1 MKSGSTKQ
9 KASSQVSLKTLTR
22 TPAGKVYHHDL
33 KSIYAV
39 LLCCLDLKDTAK
51 NVSSALLKLT
61 LKKTQAYSFSV
72 KRAIHVMSNLEIDL
86 QYNLTLTKLSY
97 EISTKF
103 AFELLQIF
111 YTAKLLHCPDDRTCK
126 KLTNEKQILQ
136 PTPKG
141 VAILHQF
148 CLKMGVPNISSIK
161 LPQIL
166 KSSFNSMQLIEFER
180 HSRTDSI
187 IHSENSDKLLFIQ
200 LMGPSMNI
208 WSSKNGPD
216 PIADLGSFLKVE
228 SRASDHIYGSCER
241 DDGVN
246 PLESDVAF
254 FEYLKQRQ
262 QEQVEVPKEA
272 DIIVDEEVSKEQPPI
287 KSVCSP
293 FYHRFFTNPDS
304 DSHVQYYVSNKG
316 LRFSRKKTITLNSN
330 EKTINNCFAGKA
342 LIQCIL
348 DCTDVMYYQEALK
361 VANVFMKLKLI
372 SCESLDE
379 SSLFG
384 FLPSKDYIY
393 SLTELGYQIVK
404 WNPPEIRKGTHS
416 AWSSDSG
423 IQSVEIASPSTI
435 SLSKVLKDPALKYL
449 FRKFMSDNIC
459 IENLRV
465 YDDIVD
471 FHKKITVLRKM
482 LSLKDREK
490 VKFVKQLETVDL
502 FKDTDLAQ
510 FQVSALQHKKLT
522 IYTAINK
529 LSEYCLSKVYTI
541 FAMYISEDAPSEINI
556 DSKLR
561 FEVKNMIQENGEFS
575 SPCLNI
581 SELKNKINSEIFQTP
596 GDDSETEFSKK
607 VPLSVEHASL
617 EKSSSNSS
625 IPEGEINLMKPIP
638 ELTLNLKHP
647 KGLEIPPASPTE
659 ILFGPKLKFLEDVYV
674 LYEEIRIKVYR
685 MMETDSRAKFLA
697 SEQFKEYYYS
707 L

>member
-1 MKSGSTKQ
+1 MKTDNTKQ
-9 KASSQVSLKTLTR
+9 KPSSQVSLKTLTR

-33 KSIYAV
+33 KSIYAA
-39 LLCCLDLKDTAK
+39 LLCCLDLKAAAK

-61 LKKTQAYSFSV
+61 MKKTQAYSFSV
-72 KRAIHVMSNLEIDL
+72 ERAVHVMSNLEIDL

-97 EISTKF
+97 EINTKF

-126 KLTNEKQILQ
+126 KLTNERQILQ

-148 CLKMGVPNISSIK
+148 CLKMGIPNISSIK

-180 HSRTDSI
+180 HSTTDSI

-200 LMGPSMNI
+200 LMGPSMNV

-216 PIADLGSFLKVE
+216 PISDLGSLLKAE
-228 SRASDHIYGSCER
+228 LRTNDHIYGSCEGDNR
-241 DDGVN
+241 VN

-262 QEQVEVPKEA
+262 QEQVEVLKEC
-272 DIIVDEEVSKEQPPI
+272 DNYGDEDQPV
-287 KSVCSP
+287 KAVCSP

-316 LRFSRKKTITLNSN
+316 LRFSRKKSITLNSN
-330 EKTINNCFAGKA
+330 KKTINNCFSGKA

-348 DCTDVMYYQEALK
+348 DCTDVMFYQEALK
-361 VANVFMKLKLI
+361 VATVFIKLKLI
-372 SCESLDE
+372 KCESFDE
-379 SSLFG
+379 SNLFG
-384 FLPSKDYIY
+384 FIPSRDYIY

-404 WNPPEIRKGTHS
+404 WNPPETRRGTHS
-416 AWSSDSG
+416 ASSSESG
-423 IQSVEIASPSTI
+423 IQGVELASPSTI
-435 SLSKVLKDPALKYL
+435 SLSRVLKDPALKYL
-449 FRKFMSDNIC
+449 FRSFMSDNVC

-471 FHKKITVLRKM
+471 FQKKITILRKM

-490 VKFVKQLETVDL
+490 Y
-502 FKDTDLAQ
+502 
-510 FQVSALQHKKLT
+510 QVSALQHKKLT

-561 FEVKNMIQENGEFS
+561 FEVKHLIQNNGEFS
-575 SPCLNI
+575 SPSMNI
-581 SELKNKINSEIFQTP
+581 SELKS
-596 GDDSETEFSKK
+596 
-607 VPLSVEHASL
+607 
-617 EKSSSNSS
+617 
-625 IPEGEINLMKPIP
+625 
-638 ELTLNLKHP
+638 
-647 KGLEIPPASPTE
+647 LEIPPASPTE
-659 ILFGPKLKFLEDVYV
+659 VLFGPKLKFLEEVCL
-674 LYEEIRIKVYR
+674 LYEEIRIMVYR

-697 SEQFKEYYYS
+697 SDQFTEYYYS

>member
-1 MKSGSTKQ
+1 MKTDNTKQ
-9 KASSQVSLKTLTR
+9 KPSSQVSLKTLTR

-33 KSIYAV
+33 KSIYAA
-39 LLCCLDLKDTAK
+39 LLCCLDLKAAAK

-61 LKKTQAYSFSV
+61 MKKTQAYSFSV
-72 KRAIHVMSNLEIDL
+72 ERAVHVMSNLEIDL

-97 EISTKF
+97 EINTKF

-126 KLTNEKQILQ
+126 KLTNERQILQ

-148 CLKMGVPNISSIK
+148 CLKMGIPNISSIK

-180 HSRTDSI
+180 HSTTDSI

-200 LMGPSMNI
+200 LMGPSMNV

-216 PIADLGSFLKVE
+216 PISDLGSLLKAE
-228 SRASDHIYGSCER
+228 LRTNDHIYGSCEG
-241 DDGVN
+241 DDRVN

-262 QEQVEVPKEA
+262 QEQVEVLKEC
-272 DIIVDEEVSKEQPPI
+272 DNYGDEEQPV
-287 KSVCSP
+287 KAVCSP

-316 LRFSRKKTITLNSN
+316 LRFSRKKSITLNSN
-330 EKTINNCFAGKA
+330 KKTINNCFSGKA

-348 DCTDVMYYQEALK
+348 DCTDVMFYQEALK
-361 VANVFMKLKLI
+361 VATVFIKLKLI
-372 SCESLDE
+372 KCESFDE
-379 SSLFG
+379 SNLFG
-384 FLPSKDYIY
+384 FIPSRDYIY

-404 WNPPEIRKGTHS
+404 WNPPETRRGTHS
-416 AWSSDSG
+416 ASSSESG
-423 IQSVEIASPSTI
+423 IQGVELASPSTI
-435 SLSKVLKDPALKYL
+435 SLSRVLKDPALKYL
-449 FRKFMSDNIC
+449 FRSFMSDNVC

-471 FHKKITVLRKM
+471 FQKKITILRKM

-490 VKFVKQLETVDL
+490 VKLVKQLETVDL
-502 FKDTDLAQ
+502 FKDADLAQ
-510 FQVSALQHKKLT
+510 YQVSALQHKKLT

-529 LSEYCLSKVYTI
+529 LSGYCLSKVYTI

-561 FEVKNMIQENGEFS
+561 FEVKHLIQNNGEFS
-575 SPCLNI
+575 SPSMNI
-581 SELKNKINSEIFQTP
+581 SELKSRINSEIFQTSI
-596 GDDSETEFSKK
+596 DDSEAESNEK
-607 VPLSVEHASL
+607 VLLSMDDVAS

-625 IPEGEINLMKPIP
+625 LSEGDINPLKPIP
-638 ELTLNLKHP
+638 GLTLNLRHA

-659 ILFGPKLKFLEDVYV
+659 VLFGPKLKFLEEVCL

-697 SEQFKEYYYS
+697 SDQFTEYYYS